1 MNLIFTTHDVQLA
14 PDVRTYADEKV
25 RRLDRHF
32 DRIVDAR
39 LEFELESG
47 RGSDPPK
54 AVKLLVRVSGA
65 VLMARVTA
73 REWRAAL
80 DEVVDKMDE
89 QLRRRKERLV
99 KHRPAPVV
107 KKVEGT

>member
-1 MNLIFTTHDVQLA
+1 LNLIFTTHDVQLA
-14 PDVRTYADEKV
+14 PAVRTYADEKV
-25 RRLDRHF
+25 RRLDRHY

-54 AVKLLVRVSGA
+54 AVKLHVHVSRA
-65 VLMARVTA
+65 VLTARATA
-73 REWRAAL
+73 REWRVAL

-89 QLRRRKERLV
+89 QLRRRKQRMAE
-99 KHRPAPVV
+99 HRPAPMVRE
-107 KKVEGT
+107 VENP

>member
-14 PDVRTYADEKV
+14 PDVRTYAEEKV
-25 RRLDRHF
+25 QRLDRHF

-65 VLMARVTA
+65 VLTA
-73 REWRAAL
+73 RTTARDLRTAV
-80 DEVVDKMDE
+80 DQVVDKMDH

-99 KHRPAPVV
+99 EHRPAPVV
-107 KKVEGT
+107 PEVEPG